1 MTVATE
7 ALPPSPQLAPVPD
20 EVWSDR
26 DTVLA
31 DTNAREL
38 VERMQ
43 VTGLSPRL
51 ADYAVWP
58 IRILV
63 LLPALDFLLSLQRSK
78 WISARRPGV
87 VTIATTLEGT
97 GLALTL
103 VSTVGGLNM
112 TGAVAGAIAMIA
124 GRLSAN
130 GYLWW
135 RGSRGGLDGLETG
148 ADPER

>member
-1 MTVATE
+1 MPEARTLDAVLMLALRKSFARFRETE
-7 ALPPSPQLAPVPD
+7 WRARTPRAAALQQYIED
-20 EVWSDR
+20 EASW
-26 DTVLA
+26 
-31 DTNAREL
+31 
-38 VERMQ
+38 
-43 VTGLSPRL
+43 L

-63 LLPALDFLLSLQRSK
+63 MLPALDFLLSLQRSK

-97 GLALTL
+97 GLAITL

-135 RGSRGGLDGLETG
+135 RGS